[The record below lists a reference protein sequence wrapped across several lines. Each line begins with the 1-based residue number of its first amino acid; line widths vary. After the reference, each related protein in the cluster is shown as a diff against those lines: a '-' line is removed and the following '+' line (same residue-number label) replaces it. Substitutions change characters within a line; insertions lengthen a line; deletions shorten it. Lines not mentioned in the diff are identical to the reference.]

1 MENSGS
7 PAPDHRSADDA
18 DGGPHWAISAGA
30 KEYPADM
37 CWDPTHVERGP
48 GAASDTLKRKRGP
61 VVLGSWQR
69 QYRRYLHAR
78 RQNLP
83 QFVSR
88 HSPLPATSF
97 RFNRSHL
104 AHDMLSYWRALR
116 MQRAARLMGECS
128 SLRASTG
135 RKRSEEHTSELQS
148 RQYLVCRLL

>member
-18 DGGPHWAISAGA
+18 DLGPHWAISAGA
-30 KEYPADM
+30 KKYPAEM

-48 GAASDTLKRKRGP
+48 GAASDTLERRRGP
-61 VVLGSWQR
+61 VVLGRWQR

-97 RFNRSHL
+97 RFTEAIWHMTCSRI
-104 AHDMLSYWRALR
+104 
-116 MQRAARLMGECS
+116 GEGCGCNA
-128 SLRASTG
+128 LRAS
-135 RKRSEEHTSELQS
+135 
-148 RQYLVCRLL
+148 

>member
-30 KEYPADM
+30 KEYPAEM

-78 RQNLP
+78 RQDLP

-88 HSPLPATSF
+88 H
-97 RFNRSHL
+97 
-104 AHDMLSYWRALR
+104 
-116 MQRAARLMGECS
+116 
-128 SLRASTG
+128 
-135 RKRSEEHTSELQS
+135 RSEEHTSELQS
-148 RQYLVCRLL
+148 LRHLVCRLLLEKK